1 MHVPPAFRTWSTRL
15 GLAVIVAIVI
25 GYLPAQV
32 LSRDHRTAKLEA
44 QLGALAAEENQLTEH
59 NAQLILAIEAM
70 RSDVG
75 AVEDRARVDLGM
87 VYPGELV
94 LRVAA
99 PPEATP

>member
-1 MHVPPAFRTWSTRL
+1 MHVPPAIRTWSTRL

-32 LSRDHRTAKLEA
+32 LSRDSRTVKLEA
-44 QLGALAAEENQLTEH
+44 QLGTLAAEEKQLTQH
-59 NAQLILAIEAM
+59 NAALILAIEAM

-75 AVEDRARVDLGM
+75 AVEDRARADLGM

-94 LRVAA
+94 LRVPP
-99 PPEATP
+99 PPEGTP

>member
-1 MHVPPAFRTWSTRL
+1 MHVPPAFRRWSTRL

-32 LSRDHRTAKLEA
+32 LSRDHRTVKLEA
-44 QLGALAAEENQLTEH
+44 QLAALASEEDQLTEH
-59 NAQLILAIEAM
+59 NAHLIRAIEAV

-75 AVEDRARVDLGM
+75 AIEDRARADLGM

-94 LRVAA
+94 LRVAT

>member
-1 MHVPPAFRTWSTRL
+1 MHVPPAIRTWSTRL

-32 LSRDHRTAKLEA
+32 LSRDSRTVMLEA
-44 QLGALAAEENQLTEH
+44 QLGALAAEEHQLTVH
-59 NAQLILAIEAM
+59 NAALILAIEAM

-75 AVEDRARVDLGM
+75 AVEDRARADLGM

-94 LRVAA
+94 LRVPL
-99 PPEATP
+99 PPEGTP